1 MTAKQGSLW
10 FGFLEAGKKGS
21 PVVKDETLDTNSNS
35 TIYLFNLNK
44 GRILEYRREIA
55 EPKLRE
61 LTDDEG
67 EIKKTLREAFEKARQ
82 SFTPRAARRPPSPPR
97 QPRKPPEPEEEPDF
111 DIDDDALPLLD
122 DDADEPVA
130 TDDAD

>member
-21 PVVKDETLDTNSNS
+21 PVVRDETLDTNTNS
-35 TIYLFNLNK
+35 TIYLFNYNK
-44 GRILEYRREIA
+44 GRILEYRRDIA

-61 LTDDEG
+61 LREDETDTE
-67 EIKKTLREAFEKARQ
+67 KSLREAYEKARH
-82 SFTPRAARRPPSPPR
+82 SFTPRAARRPPAPPR

-122 DDADEPVA
+122 DDADEPA
-130 TDDAD
+130 PADDDD